1 MALEQAAYVFAS
13 KMRLLRCVSGP
24 LKEHDFSFSFLVD
37 ACTSLE
43 EHIHTE
49 GLFRKSG
56 SVIRLKALKV
66 SIVFTFSLVLFL
78 I

>member
-1 MALEQAAYVFAS
+1 M
-13 KMRLLRCVSGP
+13 RCVSYH
-24 LKEHDFSFSFLVD
+24 LKRVLSFSFLVD

-66 SIVFTFSLVLFL
+66 SIFLNYKFSFVPLFNLVFRIEIFRT
-78 I
+78 IT